1 MSQTHTADTVA
12 QEVTHA
18 LSGDEAMQTA
28 YERVL
33 AGRIFITLALAVVL
47 VVVLVALYG
56 LPALT
61 MIGLVATVIVF
72 VILIAYATGF

>member
-1 MSQTHTADTVA
+1 MSQTQTADTVVK
-12 QEVTHA
+12 EVTHA

-47 VVVLVALYG
+47 VVVLVALFG

-72 VILIAYATGF
+72 VILIAYAAGF